1 MSSRLISGIAGFG
14 NLLFGYDAAVI
25 FLILL
30 FLWNWLILSA
40 APIAAKGHGFVPGF
54 RRPKTSRKREDNLS

>member
-14 NLLFGYDAAVI
+14 NLLFGYDTAVI
-25 FLILL
+25 VIILL

-40 APIAAKGHGFVPGF
+40 APIAAKGHGFVPVF
-54 RRPKTSRKREDNLS
+54 RRPTTSRKRGEKLP